1 MEGPF
6 VKRTLVS
13 FSTTASIL
21 VVSLLVSAP
30 SYAASDPGVRG
41 GAAGAGQ
48 GFANLTAGEAALF
61 NGNARAQFEET
72 EGVADG
78 LGPRFNLDSCVGCHS
93 QPASGGSSPAV
104 NPEVAVATAFG
115 ATNTVPSFITANGP
129 AREVRFIANADNT
142 PSGGVQDL
150 FTITG
155 RSDAP
160 ANCSLT
166 QPDFATANAN
176 NNAIFRIPTPT
187 FGSGLM
193 EALNDT
199 TIVNNLAANATA
211 KANLGIKGRV
221 NRNGNDG
228 TVTRFG
234 WKAQNKSLLIF
245 AGEAYNVEVGISN
258 ENFTQDREE
267 NPACNTV
274 PEPNDTTTIN
284 ADGTT
289 VESNIVD
296 FMAFMK
302 FLDQPTPASNGYTT
316 ANGTVVSA
324 ASIANGR
331 TQFTNVGCHL
341 CHTPSLTTGNSS
353 TFALNNVQ
361 ANLFSDLAVHHMG
374 DNLADGINQGGAG
387 PDEFRSAPL
396 WGVGQR
402 IFFLHDGRTTDIQ
415 AAIRAHAGE
424 AIDTVT
430 NTTESKFDRDVPGF
444 ADKTYDLKTQ
454 ETFTGSEA
462 NKVITNFNNLSDT
475 NRQDLLN
482 FLRSL

>member
-1 MEGPF
+1 MQRP

-48 GFANLTAGEAALF
+48 GFANLTTGEAALF
-61 NGNARAQFEET
+61 NGAGRDQFEET
-72 EGVADG
+72 EDVPGEG

-104 NPEVAVATAFG
+104 NPEVAVATALG
-115 ATNTVPSFITANGP
+115 ARNTVPSFITANGP
-129 AREVRFIANADNT
+129 AREVRFIKNADNT

-150 FTITG
+150 FVITG

-160 ANCSLT
+160 ANCAIV

-193 EALNDT
+193 EAINDT

-211 KANLGIKGRV
+211 KANLGIKGRI

-245 AGEAYNVEVGISN
+245 AGEAYNVEMGISN

-267 NPACNTV
+267 DPNCKTV
-274 PEPNDTTTIN
+274 PQPNNVTTIN

-302 FLDQPTPASNGYTT
+302 FLDQPKPVTSYTG
-316 ANGTVVSA
+316 ANGFVSS

-331 TQFTNVGCHL
+331 TQFTNVGCAL

-353 TFALNNVQ
+353 TGALNNVQ

-374 DNLADGINQGGAG
+374 DNLADGISQGGAG

-402 IFFLHDGRTTDIQ
+402 IFFLHDGRTKDIQ
-415 AAIRAHAGE
+415 VAIRAHAGE
-424 AIDTVT
+424 SSDTVT
-430 NTTESKFDRDVPGF
+430 NTTESVFDRDVPGF
-444 ADKTYDLKTQ
+444 FDQKYDLKTT